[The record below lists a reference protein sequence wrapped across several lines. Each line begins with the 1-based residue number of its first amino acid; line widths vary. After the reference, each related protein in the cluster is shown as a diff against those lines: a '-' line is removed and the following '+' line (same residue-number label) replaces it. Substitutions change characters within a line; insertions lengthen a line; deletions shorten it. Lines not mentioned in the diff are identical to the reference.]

1 MHKGNFD
8 PNATGNTGNNIFGL
22 PFSVAESEIVIIP
35 VPWEVTV
42 SNFGGTAK
50 GPSNVLENS
59 YQIDFFDPV
68 NPEGWKKGFAMEPI
82 DLQWVKRNNDIREV
96 SQSYIKSLDDG
107 QDPGTN
113 ASLAAMQ
120 QQINDACEALC
131 QSIESKAL
139 KYLHIN
145 QTPIIL
151 GGDHSVPLGLIR
163 ALAKKMP
170 GFGILQIDAHAD
182 LRNQYQGLWHSH
194 ASIMHNALAIKGVE
208 KLVQV
213 GIRELCPE
221 EQNYIANNPD
231 KITTHYD
238 HAVRQRIFEGESW
251 AALCRE
257 IVSDLP
263 QCVYLSFDV
272 DGLEPALCPGT
283 GTPLPGGLSY
293 QEAMYLLKTVVESG
307 RSIIGADLVE
317 TGQGS
322 IDGIVSSRLLFR
334 IAGLVQFSR
343 KQTSGINNP

>member
-1 MHKGNFD
+1 MTKSNFD

-22 PFSVAESEIVIIP
+22 PFTVEESEIVIIP

-59 YQIDFFDPV
+59 YQIDYFDPL
-68 NPEGWKKGFAMEPI
+68 NPEGWKKGYAMEPI
-82 DLQWVKRNNDIREV
+82 DIQWVERNNEIREV
-96 SQSYIKSLDDG
+96 ALNYIKSLDEG
-107 QDPGTN
+107 QEPGTN
-113 ASLAAMQ
+113 ANLAAMQ
-120 QQINDACEALC
+120 QQINDACQALC
-131 QSIESKAL
+131 HTIEKKAL
-139 KYLHIN
+139 DYLQRN
-145 QTPIIL
+145 QTPIVL

-194 ASIMHNALAIKGVE
+194 ASIMHNALAIKEVE

-213 GIRELCPE
+213 GIREICPE
-221 EQNYIANNPD
+221 EQDFIDNNPG

-263 QCVYLSFDV
+263 QNVYLSFDV
-272 DGLEPALCPGT
+272 DGLEPSLCPGT

-293 QEAMYLLKTVVESG
+293 QEALYLLKTLVESG

-317 TGQGS
+317 TGRGS

-334 IAGLVQFSR
+334 IAGLVHFSR
-343 KQTSGINNP
+343 KQTSVPNNP